1 MRAVALP
8 SSEELFNEKEGE
20 RAASLPPFLPNDRLF
35 KAQEPNSTTL
45 KLAFCGFFSYH
56 FLFAVASQKLV
67 FVLCWAGGIWGLERE
82 MLPECE
88 WLRARRKAGL
98 HAALHMNTTC
108 FCTLSLLWLRKSD

>member
-20 RAASLPPFLPNDRLF
+20 RAASHPSSQMTGFSKPKNQFNNFEVGLLR
-35 KAQEPNSTTL
+35 
-45 KLAFCGFFSYH
+45 FFSYH
-56 FLFAVASQKLV
+56 FLSAVASQKLV
-67 FVLCWAGGIWGLERE
+67 FVLCWAGDIWGLERE
-82 MLPECE
+82 ILPECE

-108 FCTLSLLWLRKSD
+108 FCTLSLLWLPKSD